1 MMYVIPD
8 YWIKER
14 VEVFLSHT
22 VDSIKAIPM
31 SEGFNEACSSIKG
44 CKGSIIFSGL
54 GKAGLAAK
62 KSAAIFNSLGITS
75 VYLHPSESSHGDSG
89 VIEEDDIL
97 MVFST
102 SGKTREVLETISI
115 ARSLK
120 VSKVIAITSHP
131 DAEVRKVS
139 DIVVDMGVVKE
150 AGYLS
155 IAPTTSI
162 LVMLTLADMMATI
175 VAEARGFRM
184 EDYLMR
190 HHNGYLADKA
200 KKEIEDAKNTKI

>member
-1 MMYVIPD
+1 MYVIPE
-8 YWIKER
+8 YWIKQRFET
-14 VEVFLSHT
+14 FISHT
-22 VDSIKAIPM
+22 VDSLKAIPL
-31 SEGFNEACSSIKG
+31 SDGFNEACNSIKG
-44 CKGSIIFSGL
+44 CHGKLVFSGL
-54 GKAGLAAK
+54 GKAGIAAK

-89 VIEEDDIL
+89 VIGEDDIL

-102 SGKTREVLETISI
+102 SGKTREVLETIAI

-120 VSKVIAITSHP
+120 VDKVIAITSHP
-131 DAEVRKVS
+131 DADVRKVS
-139 DIVVDMGVVKE
+139 DIVVDMGVVSE

-162 LVMLTLADMMATI
+162 LVMLTLADMMAVM
-175 VAEARGFRM
+175 VAETRGFRM

-200 KKEIEDAKNTKI
+200 KKEIQDAKNTKI